1 MSRLKNFLKNL
12 QNPADREKVAATLGK
27 NLNEVMSEPATHPA
41 ISGNNNNKEEGKK
54 MENVILGYTA
64 SGQPITQKDQERDLY
79 GWHTRCATFT
89 EIGSAAYELMQSM
102 TSSSRMAGVC
112 ETNGDLDFEIAR
124 TKKLLA
130 AVD

>member
-1 MSRLKNFLKNL
+1 MSRLKNFLAKL

-79 GWHTRCATFT
+79 GWHTRCVSFT
-89 EIGSAAYELMQSM
+89 DAGNAAYELTQAM
-102 TSSSRMAGVC
+102 TMNSAAAGIC
-112 ETNGDLDFEIAR
+112 ESNADLDREIVR
-124 TKKLLA
+124 TKNLLA